1 MANFIAICGEFV
13 NLDKVCHI
21 SVYTRTDDIV
31 IVEVEYERSIKE
43 VEYERFI
50 KEIPCAGTE
59 DEVRNEVRWAI
70 RQALGAVP
78 TGPVNMPEDT

>member
-21 SVYTRTDDIV
+21 QVYACADNTATIE
-31 IVEVEYERSIKE
+31 IAYERSVKRIL
-43 VEYERFI
+43 
-50 KEIPCAGTE
+50 CAGTE

-78 TGPVNMPEDT
+78 TGPVNMPEAT

>member
-21 SVYTRTDDIV
+21 QVYACADDTTTIEIAYEHSVKRIL
-31 IVEVEYERSIKE
+31 
-43 VEYERFI
+43 
-50 KEIPCAGTE
+50 CAGTE

-70 RQALGAVP
+70 LGATP
-78 TGPVNMPEDT
+78 NGPARIPGDT

>member
-1 MANFIAICGEFV
+1 MANFITVGGEFV
-13 NLDKVCHI
+13 NLNKVCHI

-50 KEIPCAGTE
+50 KKIPCAGTE
-59 DEVRNEVRWAI
+59 DEVRNDIRWAI
-70 RQALGAVP
+70 EQALGAVP
-78 TGPVNMPEDT
+78 TGPVDILEDT

>member
-1 MANFIAICGEFV
+1 MANFITVGGEFI

-21 SVYTRTDDIV
+21 SVYTNTDGTV
-31 IVEVEYERSIKE
+31 ITEIEYERA
-43 VEYERFI
+43 I

-70 RQALGAVP
+70 RQALDIVP
-78 TGPVNMPEDT
+78 TGPTHISETT

>member
-21 SVYTRTDDIV
+21 QVYTRYTRTDDIV
-31 IVEVEYERSIKE
+31 IVEVEYEHS
-43 VEYERFI
+43 V

-59 DEVRNEVRWAI
+59 DDVRNEVCWAI
-70 RQALGAVP
+70 RQVLGAVP
-78 TGPVNMPEDT
+78 TGPVDISEDT

>member
-13 NLDKVCHI
+13 NLDKICHI
-21 SVYTRTDDIV
+21 QVYACADNTTTIE
-31 IVEVEYERSIKE
+31 IAYERSVKRIL
-43 VEYERFI
+43 
-50 KEIPCAGTE
+50 CAGAE

-78 TGPVNMPEDT
+78 TGPVNISEAT